1 MLAIF
6 DIRMRSGVC
15 VQREGTKGGKF
26 ESVIEALVDDFGIHA
41 DEPGKGTDVE
51 PMKLG
56 RNRKC
61 LLANVI

>member
-15 VQREGTKGGKF
+15 VQWEGTKGGKF

-41 DEPGKGTDVE
+41 DKRRKGIDVE
-51 PMKLG
+51 PVK
-56 RNRKC
+56 
-61 LLANVI
+61 